1 MLHHRASSHDM
12 NSVLGQTR
20 TEKCHQ
26 LQTTG
31 RSCCGFTC
39 RTFLGSLKRT
49 NSLLTRRKLQQ
60 SQAQGEQPSP
70 VTGWSEGRKTL
81 LRTRCRDKA
90 DTCEP
95 NLFRCSTVKSYNTPD
110 IFIKQNCGWVDVI
123 SKGQVWHKGNCRCVL
138 FVLSPRGS
146 RNLHI
151 KVESVRCS
159 LTVSDQRNIKKRVC
173 GGCLCL
179 CFQQLTLSCLW
190 ERWSQNNWS

>member
-49 NSLLTRRKLQQ
+49 NSLLTRRELQQ

-90 DTCEP
+90 DTHEP
-95 NLFRCSTVKSYNTPD
+95 NLFSCSTVKSYTTLY
-110 IFIKQNCGWVDVI
+110 IYIKQNCGWVDVI
-123 SKGQVWHKGNCRCVL
+123 SKETETSRKEYVVDVFVCVFSSSLWVVCEKGGVKTIEARSESWPMGAWRQVL
-138 FVLSPRGS
+138 
-146 RNLHI
+146 NL
-151 KVESVRCS
+151 
-159 LTVSDQRNIKKRVC
+159 
-173 GGCLCL
+173 
-179 CFQQLTLSCLW
+179 LW
-190 ERWSQNNWS
+190 

>member
-60 SQAQGEQPSP
+60 SQAQGGQPSP

-81 LRTRCRDKA
+81 LRTRCRAKA

-95 NLFRCSTVKSYNTPD
+95 NLFSCSTVKSYNTPD
-110 IFIKQNCGWVDVI
+110 IYIKQNCGWVDVI
-123 SKGQVWHKGNCRCVL
+123 SKETETSRKEYVVDVFVFSAAHSEL
-138 FVLSPRGS
+138 FVR
-146 RNLHI
+146 
-151 KVESVRCS
+151 KVESKQLKLRQSPDPWVHEGKS
-159 LTVSDQRNIKKRVC
+159 LTYYDRI
-173 GGCLCL
+173 
-179 CFQQLTLSCLW
+179 
-190 ERWSQNNWS
+190 